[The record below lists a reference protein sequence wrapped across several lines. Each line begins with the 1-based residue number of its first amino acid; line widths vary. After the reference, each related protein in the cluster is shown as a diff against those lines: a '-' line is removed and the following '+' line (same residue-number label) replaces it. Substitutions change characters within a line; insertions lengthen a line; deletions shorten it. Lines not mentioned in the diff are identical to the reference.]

1 MTRRAG
7 RAPARSLGRR
17 LLGAVGA
24 GLLCVTLLPATAT
37 GPAGAARAGERSSV
51 AKWTT
56 TVFARVPSPGAPA
69 YVHAHT
75 NKRVYAGTYAAPDGQ
90 ASRVFEWTRD
100 GTLVRSWAVPGQDL
114 AGAHGVQVA
123 AQTRTGRLVVL
134 DTTTS
139 RVLTLDV
146 RTGRWRTVA
155 TLPEGSV
162 PNYATWAPGGLYVT
176 DYGDGVVHRVTRRG
190 KVTEWLRDPALDG
203 VLGFGTTGIRYV
215 PDERAFLLTQQT
227 LSTGATL
234 PTNGALLRVPLEGR
248 APGGVEVVWTSLPT
262 DLPDGF
268 GIGRRTGHVYV
279 AMVGPTNRIAEIDPA
294 TGEEVDSFPAL
305 PLVGENGSEIP
316 FDSPCNATFL
326 GKDVLV
332 ANQSAVQGD
341 ASHHAVLRVRVGER
355 GLAPYLPRRA
365 TFR

>member
-1 MTRRAG
+1 M
-7 RAPARSLGRR
+7 RR
-17 LLGAVGA
+17 LALRSVA
-24 GLLCVTLLPATAT
+24 GLLAGSLALLLPPVATSA
-37 GPAGAARAGERSSV
+37 AARDGE
-51 AKWTT
+51 APEKWTT

-69 YVHAHT
+69 YVHVHT

-90 ASRVFEWTRD
+90 PSKVFEWTRS
-100 GTLVRSWAVPGQDL
+100 GTLLRSWAVPGQDL
-114 AGAHGVQVA
+114 EGGEHGVQVA
-123 AQTRTGRLVVL
+123 AQTRSGRLVVL

-139 RVLTLDV
+139 RILTLDV
-146 RTGRWRTVA
+146 TRGRWRTIA

-203 VLGFGTTGIRYV
+203 LLGFGTTGIRYL
-215 PDERAFLLTQQT
+215 PEERSFLLTQQT
-227 LSTGATL
+227 LSTGDAL

-248 APGGVEVVWTSLPT
+248 APGDVEVVWTSQPT

-279 AMVGPTNRIAEIDPA
+279 AMVGLTNRIAEIDPA
-294 TGEEVDSFPAL
+294 TGEEVDSFPAV

-326 GKDVLV
+326 GKTVLV
-332 ANQSAVQGD
+332 ANQSAIQGD
-341 ASHHAVLRVRVGER
+341 ASHHAVLRVHVGER
-355 GLAPYLPRRA
+355 GLAPYLPKKAR
-365 TFR
+365 FR

>member
-1 MTRRAG
+1 M
-7 RAPARSLGRR
+7 RR
-17 LLGAVGA
+17 LLGAAAAALLVAALVSAGPPAAGGAPASYADPAAGSGA
-24 GLLCVTLLPATAT
+24 GSD
-37 GPAGAARAGERSSV
+37 RSSV

-75 NKRVYAGTYAAPDGQ
+75 NGRVYAGTYAAPDGQ
-90 ASRVFEWTRD
+90 ASKVFEWTRE
-100 GTLVRSWAVPGQDL
+100 GTLLRSWAVPGQDL
-114 AGAHGVQVA
+114 AGEHGVQVA

-146 RTGRWRTVA
+146 RTGRFRTVA
-155 TLPEGSV
+155 TLPAGSV
-162 PNYATWAPGGLYVT
+162 PNYATGGPGGLYVT
-176 DYGDGVVHRVTRRG
+176 DYGDGVVWRVARSG
-190 KVTEWLRDPALDG
+190 EVTEWLRDPVLDG
-203 VLGFGTTGIRYV
+203 VAGFGTTGIRYL
-215 PDERAFLLTQQT
+215 PEDRAFLLTQQT
-227 LSTGATL
+227 LSTGAAL

-248 APGGVEVVWTSLPT
+248 APGAVEVLWTSQPT

-279 AMVGPTNRIAEIDPA
+279 AMVGPTNRIAEIDPE
-294 TGEEVDSFPAL
+294 TGQEVDSFPAT
-305 PLVGENGSEIP
+305 PLTGENGSEIP

-326 GKDVLV
+326 GKAVLV
-332 ANQSAVQGD
+332 ANQSAVAGD
-341 ASHHAVLRVRVGER
+341 ASHHAVLRVFVGER
-355 GLAPYLPRRA
+355 GVAPYLPRRA

>member
-1 MTRRAG
+1 M
-7 RAPARSLGRR
+7 RR
-17 LLGAVGA
+17 LALRSVA
-24 GLLCVTLLPATAT
+24 GLLAGSLALLLPPVATSAA
-37 GPAGAARAGERSSV
+37 AGDGE
-51 AKWTT
+51 APEKWTT

-69 YVHAHT
+69 YVHVHT

-90 ASRVFEWTRD
+90 PSKVFEWTRS
-100 GTLVRSWAVPGQDL
+100 GTLLRSWAVPGQDL
-114 AGAHGVQVA
+114 EGGEHGVQVA
-123 AQTRTGRLVVL
+123 AQTRSGRLVVL

-139 RVLTLDV
+139 RILTLDV
-146 RTGRWRTVA
+146 TRGRWRTIA

-203 VLGFGTTGIRYV
+203 LLGFGTTGIRYL
-215 PDERAFLLTQQT
+215 PEERSFLLTQQT
-227 LSTGATL
+227 LSTGDAL

-248 APGGVEVVWTSLPT
+248 APGDVEVVWTSQPT

-279 AMVGPTNRIAEIDPA
+279 AMVGLTNRIAEIDPA
-294 TGEEVDSFPAL
+294 TGEEVDSFPAV

-326 GKDVLV
+326 GKTVLV
-332 ANQSAVQGD
+332 ANQSAIQGD
-341 ASHHAVLRVRVGER
+341 ASHHAVLRVHVGER
-355 GLAPYLPRRA
+355 GVAPYLPKKAR
-365 TFR
+365 FR

>member
-1 MTRRAG
+1 MRRPAG
-7 RAPARSLGRR
+7 RGLAA
-17 LLGAVGA
+17 LLVGA
-24 GLLCVTLLPATAT
+24 LALLLPPAAAT
-37 GPAGAARAGERSSV
+37 GAEAPE
-51 AKWTT
+51 KWTT
-56 TVFARVPSPGAPA
+56 SVFARVPSPGAPA

-90 ASRVFEWTRD
+90 ASKVFEWTRG
-100 GTLVRSWAVPGQDL
+100 GTLVRSWRVPGQDL
-114 AGAHGVQVA
+114 DGAHGVQVA

-203 VLGFGTTGIRYV
+203 VLGFGTTGIRYL
-215 PDERAFLLTQQT
+215 PDERAFVLTQQT
-227 LSTGATL
+227 LSTGASL

-248 APGGVEVVWTSLPT
+248 APGDVEVLWTSQPT

-279 AMVGPTNRIAEIDPA
+279 AMVGPTNRIAEIDPT

-341 ASHHAVLRVRVGER
+341 ASHHAVLRVHVGER

>member
-1 MTRRAG
+1 VK
-7 RAPARSLGRR
+7 R
-17 LLGAVGA
+17 LLVRGVA
-24 GLLCVTLLPATAT
+24 GLLAGSLTLLLP
-37 GPAGAARAGERSSV
+37 PAGAEERSSV

-90 ASRVFEWTRD
+90 ASKVFEWTRS
-100 GTLVRSWAVPGQDL
+100 GTLLRSWTVPGQDL
-114 AGAHGVQVA
+114 EGGEHGVQVA
-123 AQTRTGRLVVL
+123 AQTRTGLLVVL

-139 RVLTLDV
+139 RILTLDV
-146 RTGRWRTVA
+146 TKDRWRTVA

-176 DYGDGVVHRVTRRG
+176 DYGEGVVYRVTRRG
-190 KVTEWLRDPALDG
+190 KVSEWLRDPALDG
-203 VLGFGTTGIRYV
+203 VAGFGTTGIRYL
-215 PDERAFLLTQQT
+215 PDDEAFLLTQQT
-227 LSTGATL
+227 LSTGDAL

-248 APGGVEVVWTSLPT
+248 APGEVEIVWTSQPT

-279 AMVGPTNRIAEIDPA
+279 AMVGLTNRIAEVDPA
-294 TGEEVDSFPAL
+294 TGEEVDSFPAV
-305 PLVGENGSEIP
+305 PFAGENGSEIP

-326 GKDVLV
+326 GKSVLV

-341 ASHHAVLRVRVGER
+341 ASHHAVLRVFVGER
-355 GLAPYLPRRA
+355 GLAPYLPKKAR
-365 TFR
+365 FR

>member
-1 MTRRAG
+1 MK
-7 RAPARSLGRR
+7 R
-17 LLGAVGA
+17 LLVRGVA
-24 GLLCVTLLPATAT
+24 GLLAGSLTLLLP
-37 GPAGAARAGERSSV
+37 PAGAEERSSV

-90 ASRVFEWTRD
+90 ASKVFEWTRS
-100 GTLVRSWAVPGQDL
+100 GTLLRSWTVPGQDL
-114 AGAHGVQVA
+114 EGGEHGVQVA
-123 AQTRTGRLVVL
+123 AQTRTGLLVVL

-139 RVLTLDV
+139 RILTLDV
-146 RTGRWRTVA
+146 TKDRWRTVA

-176 DYGDGVVHRVTRRG
+176 DYGEGVVYRVTRRG
-190 KVTEWLRDPALDG
+190 KVSEWLRDPALDG
-203 VLGFGTTGIRYV
+203 VAGFGTTGIRYL
-215 PDERAFLLTQQT
+215 PDDEAFLLTQQT
-227 LSTGATL
+227 LSTGDAL

-248 APGGVEVVWTSLPT
+248 APGEVEIVWTSQPT

-279 AMVGPTNRIAEIDPA
+279 AMVGLTNRIAEVDPA
-294 TGEEVDSFPAL
+294 TGEEVDSFPAV
-305 PLVGENGSEIP
+305 PFAGENGSEIP

-326 GKDVLV
+326 GKSVLV

-341 ASHHAVLRVRVGER
+341 ASHHAVLRVFVGER
-355 GLAPYLPRRA
+355 GLAPYLPKKAR
-365 TFR
+365 FR

>member
-1 MTRRAG
+1 M
-7 RAPARSLGRR
+7 RR
-17 LLGAVGA
+17 LLARGVA
-24 GLLCVTLLPATAT
+24 GLLAGSLALLPAAVATA
-37 GPAGAARAGERSSV
+37 AAAEDREAP

-56 TVFARVPSPGAPA
+56 SVFARVPSPGAPA
-69 YVHAHT
+69 YVHVHT

-90 ASRVFEWTRD
+90 ASKVFEWTRG

-114 AGAHGVQVA
+114 AGEHGVQVA
-123 AQTRTGRLVVL
+123 AQTRSGLLVVL

-139 RVLTLDV
+139 RILTLDV
-146 RTGRWRTVA
+146 TTGRWRTVA
-155 TLPEGSV
+155 TLPDGSV

-176 DYGDGVVHRVTRRG
+176 DYGDGVVYRVSRRG
-190 KVTEWLRDPALDG
+190 KVSEWLRDPVLDG
-203 VLGFGTTGIRYV
+203 VAGFGTTGIRYL
-215 PDERAFLLTQQT
+215 PQDRTFLLTQQT
-227 LSTGATL
+227 LSTGDAL
-234 PTNGALLRVPLEGR
+234 PTNGALLRVPLQGR
-248 APGGVEVVWTSLPT
+248 APGDVEVLWTTRPT

-279 AMVGPTNRIAEIDPA
+279 AMVGLTNRIVEVDPA
-294 TGEEVDSFPAL
+294 TGQEVDSFPAL

-326 GKDVLV
+326 GRTVLV

-341 ASHHAVLRVRVGER
+341 ASHHAVLRVHVGER

>member
-1 MTRRAG
+1 M
-7 RAPARSLGRR
+7 RR
-17 LLGAVGA
+17 LLGAAAAALLAVVLVPPAPLAAAEASNAAGA
-24 GLLCVTLLPATAT
+24 GSD
-37 GPAGAARAGERSSV
+37 RASV

-75 NKRVYAGTYAAPDGQ
+75 NGRVYAGTYAAPDGQ
-90 ASRVFEWTRD
+90 ASKVFEWTRD
-100 GTLVRSWAVPGQDL
+100 GTLLRSWPVPGQDL
-114 AGAHGVQVA
+114 AGEHGVQVA

-146 RTGRWRTVA
+146 RTGRFRTVA
-155 TLPEGSV
+155 TLPAGSV
-162 PNYATWAPGGLYVT
+162 PNYATWGPGGLYVT
-176 DYGDGVVHRVTRRG
+176 DYGDGVVWRVARG
-190 KVTEWLRDPALDG
+190 GEVTEWLRDPVLDG
-203 VLGFGTTGIRYV
+203 VAGFGTTGIRYL
-215 PDERAFLLTQQT
+215 PEDRTFLLTQQT
-227 LSTGATL
+227 LSTGAAL

-248 APGGVEVVWTSLPT
+248 DPGAVEVLWTSQPT

-279 AMVGPTNRIAEIDPA
+279 AMVGPTNRIAEIDPE
-294 TGEEVDSFPAL
+294 TGEEVDSFPAA
-305 PLVGENGSEIP
+305 PLTGENGSEIP

-326 GKDVLV
+326 GKAVLV
-332 ANQSAVQGD
+332 ANQSAVAGD
-341 ASHHAVLRVRVGER
+341 ASHHAVLRVFVGER
-355 GLAPYLPRRA
+355 GVPPYLPRRA